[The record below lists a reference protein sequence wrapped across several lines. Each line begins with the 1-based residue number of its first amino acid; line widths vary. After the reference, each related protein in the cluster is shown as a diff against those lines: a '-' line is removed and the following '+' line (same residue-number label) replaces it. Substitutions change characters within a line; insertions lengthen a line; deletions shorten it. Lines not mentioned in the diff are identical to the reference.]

1 MNLNFE
7 LSDLVWWRPSYF
19 SYTNREFVNLI
30 EKYNDK
36 IRTYLMS
43 NSDTFEYEFRLVY
56 LKDCLL
62 GERNIRMHSTSDIEE
77 ILQAASLLP
86 VSRPKEQVCNSKI
99 QVKEKTVIVNMFNTI
114 QSIFPSLHLPEL
126 EIGTFTVDLANRIHQ
141 LICAGL
147 ADNPGT
153 FRRSEAKPV
162 GENFHYLAYDQIP
175 CEIKRLFKN
184 TRREIDGCKGSPR
197 SQKIEKLIKIGSQF
211 LNTFLYIH
219 PYSNGNG
226 RTARI
231 LVSYLMS
238 SISIVP
244 ISLTEGTRQETYL
257 RCLQEIHA
265 NGRID
270 HPPVALA
277 TLLLERV
284 FYSLEFYYKY
294 FVL

>member
-1 MNLNFE
+1 M
-7 LSDLVWWRPSYF
+7 WWRPPYF

-30 EKYNDK
+30 GDYNEK

-43 NSDTFEYEFRLVY
+43 NIDTFEYEFRLVY
-56 LKDCLL
+56 LNDCLL
-62 GERNIRMHSTSDIEE
+62 GERNIRTRSTTNDIEE
-77 ILQAASLLP
+77 ILQDASLLP
-86 VSRPKEQVCNSKI
+86 DYGPKKQNCKSSRQE
-99 QVKEKTVIVNMFNTI
+99 KEKIVVVNMFNTI
-114 QSIFPSLHLPEL
+114 QSIFPSLPLPEL
-126 EIGTFTVDLANRIHQ
+126 EIGTFTVELANRIHQ
-141 LICAGL
+141 IICAGL
-147 ADNPGT
+147 VDKPGS
-153 FRRSEAKPV
+153 FRRSDAKPA
-162 GENFHYLAYDQIP
+162 GEDFAYLSYGEIP
-175 CEIKRLFKN
+175 REIKKLFEN
-184 TRREIDGCKGSPR
+184 TRREIVGCTEIPR

-244 ISLTEGTRQETYL
+244 VSLTEGTRQEIYL
-257 RCLQEIHA
+257 QCLQEIHA

-294 FVL
+294 LL